1 MAGTQRP
8 INTLMTLNILCISRR
23 SRSQCPSSL
32 ALLLLLTVGA
42 LPAHGQSTAS
52 SQSGAEMQANVK
64 SLVAGLPAVVPVATP
79 EMKGSPYVFQR
90 WLPAHL
96 TLSNKLPLAPVP
108 LKYDV
113 LHQRLLMRADFTS
126 RDSLQLS
133 DQLVTSFLL
142 DEPAAGAAPARQRLF
157 QRFSDAPDARN
168 HNAYVE
174 VLHQGRYTLLKQYVK
189 VLHAANFQDAYS
201 SHIDEVE
208 DREYYFLRRPD
219 TRVVPV
225 KLNLKALTSAA
236 PELAEGLK
244 KAAAAAK
251 TDTEW
256 AAALDAIDPTLSR
269 YCNEK

>member
-1 MAGTQRP
+1 MRLKIIR
-8 INTLMTLNILCISRR
+8 INPPLRKLSG
-23 SRSQCPSSL
+23 L
-32 ALLLLLTVGA
+32 AWLLLTGGA
-42 LPAHGQSTAS
+42 LTAQGQSAAG
-52 SQSGAEMQANVK
+52 QSGAEMQANVK

-96 TLSNKLPLAPVP
+96 TLSNKLPLAPVL

-133 DQLVTSFLL
+133 DQLVTSFTL

-157 QRFSDAPDARN
+157 RRFGDAPDLRN
-168 HNAYVE
+168 RNAYVE
-174 VLHQGRYTLLKQYVK
+174 VLHQSRYALLKQYVK

-201 SHIDEVE
+201 SHLDEVE

-219 TRVVPV
+219 AHVIPV
-225 KLNLKALTSAA
+225 KLNAKALAAAA
-236 PELAEGLK
+236 PELAAKLN
-244 KAAAAAK
+244 AASTTAK
-251 TDTEW
+251 TEADW
-256 AAALDAIDPTLSR
+256 VAALEAADPR
-269 YCNEK
+269 